1 MSLYTPNPVT
11 GIMHGEAP
19 ELDRKLREGD
29 NLFWKGDPR
38 LSLHMAVLTAK
49 RSGYDDNLGRVVRK
63 GDILARR
70 YEVWRHNEDGTDTL
84 VGHWRLEEFDKIIL
98 DLVGMD
104 PRTPGHVPVEERLDK
119 ADAELEKQKS
129 YEFREAMG
137 PLIEHAMSI
146 AHDTTQ
152 PKHTFRQ
159 VGGLKEEKSD
169 AGNAAE

>member
-1 MSLYTPNPVT
+1 MALYTPNPVT

-38 LSLHMAVLTAK
+38 LSLAMGVLTAK
-49 RSGYDDNLGRVVRK
+49 RSGYDNKVERTVRK

-84 VGHWRLEEFDKIIL
+84 VGHWRLEEFDRIIL
-98 DLVGMD
+98 DLVAMD
-104 PRTPGHVPVEERLDK
+104 PRTPGHVPVEERLAK
-119 ADAELEKQKS
+119 ADAELEKRKS
-129 YEFREAMG
+129 EEFREVAG
-137 PLIEHAMSI
+137 PMIEHVMLI

-159 VGGLKEEKSD
+159 VGGLREEPS
-169 AGNAAE
+169 AGDAAE